1 MTSPQDRLQDRGW
14 RFRNSLWVVGTL
26 AAGVLTWA
34 SFLYIGFSAKSRVWL
49 GAAAAYGVMIVAALM
64 LVSDAPTGDD
74 DVITGWQA
82 YVGIP
87 LFLAIWIG
95 GFLHALKANREWLR
109 FRSVDA
115 GWHAPDSATAA
126 AAAPRPQDNLL
137 AGLGANV
144 ADHIAIEPPGAPR
157 ARQSPAMPPPPER
170 PEIAPP
176 TSRPAV
182 PPPNPAMPAPT
193 TRPPMP
199 PPGQHPPVATG
210 MQPKP
215 GPIDV
220 NTASLST
227 LLQAG
232 MDVEAA
238 ERVIVE
244 RSRRG
249 RFATMDEFEEV
260 AQVSPPVA
268 RDLRGRLTIASPQD
282 RQVDTPPS

>member
-1 MTSPQDRLQDRGW
+1 
-14 RFRNSLWVVGTL
+14 
-26 AAGVLTWA
+26 
-34 SFLYIGFSAKSRVWL
+34 
-49 GAAAAYGVMIVAALM
+49 
-64 LVSDAPTGDD
+64 
-74 DVITGWQA
+74 
-82 YVGIP
+82 
-87 LFLAIWIG
+87 
-95 GFLHALKANREWLR
+95 
-109 FRSVDA
+109 
-115 GWHAPDSATAA
+115 
-126 AAAPRPQDNLL
+126 
-137 AGLGANV
+137 
-144 ADHIAIEPPGAPR
+144 
-157 ARQSPAMPPPPER
+157 
-170 PEIAPP
+170 
-176 TSRPAV
+176 
-182 PPPNPAMPAPT
+182 
-193 TRPPMP
+193 
-199 PPGQHPPVATG
+199 